1 MNRNDDESI
10 VEPEE
15 LVANYLSSADAAQA
29 LGVSRQRVSAL
40 VKAGRLQAVRI
51 HGGRVMVEKNS
62 VAAYQRER
70 EIGRPYPREQG
81 IGA

>member
-1 MNRNDDESI
+1 MNRNEAGPI

-15 LVANYLSSADAAQA
+15 LAANYLSSADAAEA
-29 LGVSRQRVSAL
+29 LAVSRQRVSAL
-40 VKAGRLQAVRI
+40 VKAGRLQAVRV

-62 VAAYQRER
+62 VAAYKRER

>member
-1 MNRNDDESI
+1 MNRHDQEPI
-10 VEPEE
+10 VEPDE
-15 LVANYLSSADAAQA
+15 LAANYMTSAEAAQA

-40 VKAGRLQAVRI
+40 VKAGRLQAVRV
-51 HGGRVMVEKNS
+51 HGGRVMVEKSS

-70 EIGRPYPREQG
+70 EIGRPYRGEEG

>member
-1 MNRNDDESI
+1 MNRHDQETI

-15 LVANYLSSADAAQA
+15 LAADYMSSADAAES

-40 VKAGRLQAVRI
+40 VKAGRLQAVRV
-51 HGGRVMVEKNS
+51 HGGRVMIAKNS

-81 IGA
+81 IVA

>member
-1 MNRNDDESI
+1 MNRHDQEPI
-10 VEPEE
+10 VEPDD
-15 LVANYLSSADAAQA
+15 LAANYMSSADAALA

-40 VKAGRLQAVRI
+40 VKAGRLQAVRV
-51 HGGRVMVEKNS
+51 HGGRVMVAKES

-70 EIGRPYPREQG
+70 EIGRPYPPEQR